1 MKSNKNLKA
10 KEIYKFGTWLTIF
23 ENGDVYVSTKG
34 DVHIIEAKRIID
46 INDNRV
52 KTIIENDDVDSNRK
66 QFNEKELK
74 VIKRYME
81 IGIISIEKFGV
92 FKNVRE

>member
-10 KEIYKFGTWLTIF
+10 KEIYKFGTRLTIF

-52 KTIIENDDVDSNRK
+52 KTTIENDDMDSRGK

-81 IGIISIEKFGV
+81 HGI
-92 FKNVRE
+92 